1 MLPMGSH
8 QLAELLKLD
17 ASERLSIA
25 EELWAS
31 VCADDELAEPSDGE
45 IAFVKARLESY
56 LKNPND
62 TVPWSKIRE
71 ELGL

>member
-1 MLPMGSH
+1 MESD

-17 ASERLSIA
+17 ASERLLIA

-31 VCADDELAEPSDGE
+31 ASADDALAEPSNGE
-45 IAFVKARLESY
+45 IAFVKERLELH

-62 TVPWSKIRE
+62 TVPWIKIRE

>member
-1 MLPMGSH
+1 MLMGSN

-31 VCADDELAEPSDGE
+31 VSADDELAEPSNGE

-62 TVPWSKIRE
+62 TVPWTKIRE